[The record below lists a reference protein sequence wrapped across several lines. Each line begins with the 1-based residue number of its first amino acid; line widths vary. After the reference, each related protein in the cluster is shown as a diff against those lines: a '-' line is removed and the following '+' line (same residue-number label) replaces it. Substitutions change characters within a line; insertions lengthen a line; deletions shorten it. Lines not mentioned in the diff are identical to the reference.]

1 MTAVIRGEH
10 SLIEILSL
18 EGCNVVYTGHQMT
31 AILTT
36 DSPALVVYSN
46 LVFFF
51 LSKGGRY
58 TGADQLYI
66 FLLWIQHVVVG
77 HFPRETHTL

>member
-51 LSKGGRY
+51 YQKEVDTLVQISSTSFYYGSN
-58 TGADQLYI
+58 T
-66 FLLWIQHVVVG
+66 LL
-77 HFPRETHTL
+77 

>member
-51 LSKGGRY
+51 HQKEVDTLVQISSTSFYYGSN
-58 TGADQLYI
+58 T
-66 FLLWIQHVVVG
+66 LL
-77 HFPRETHTL
+77 

>member
-10 SLIEILSL
+10 SQILSLEGL

-36 DSPALVVYSN
+36 DSPFLVVYSN
-46 LVFFF
+46 LFF
-51 LSKGGRY
+51 LFY
-58 TGADQLYI
+58 
-66 FLLWIQHVVVG
+66 
-77 HFPRETHTL
+77 